1 MIEGPSFLNL
11 HIYCRKLSFEGVP
24 PPHTHT
30 FRDYIIN
37 CSEVN
42 KISFQIGVIGTI
54 YYPNPPSPPTDK
66 DFEDLRIRMLRN
78 QIESGGGGGGL
89 D

>member
-11 HIYCRKLSFEGVP
+11 HIYGRKLSFEGVP
-24 PPHTHT
+24 PPPHT

-54 YYPNPPSPPTDK
+54 YYPNPPSPPPPP
-66 DFEDLRIRMLRN
+66 L
-78 QIESGGGGGGL
+78 QG
-89 D
+89 